1 MPEPVT
7 WFSYGEKASTFEP
20 ACSSTV
26 LVESIPRPGLY
37 PHCTRAR
44 VMGCC
49 ASSEDAVPSRPMSG
63 DQVIGKE
70 QGVAITRDEQRARA
84 AAAAEA
90 RAASSHTLTPTKVKP
105 PASRPD
111 DGRVDVSDPRAWE

>member
-1 MPEPVT
+1 MVQLWRKSEHSRARLQ
-7 WFSYGEKASTFEP
+7 FHSA
-20 ACSSTV
+20 
-26 LVESIPRPGLY
+26 RPSLARVY
-37 PHCTRAR
+37 PHYTRAR